1 MDNLSACPGR
11 TLVADPPV
19 HPIPRRMVYSRA
31 SGRGGSRA
39 EGAAALAGDHA
50 VSVPACRRVDSLAP
64 RTRLAPQ
71 DQANPMT
78 AVATVPFLT
87 ELDPRLKIRGS
98 RDPLGIQAVWA
109 TLGRQLVGNLTLV
122 SSDIA
127 GFRTLLIGYG
137 LPGEDAPAA
146 ERLRIFLRWEQA
158 AAACRVA
165 ANDSAAPLGARRV
178 RRALDAGDALT
189 ISEEPRHQILG
200 DQRATG
206 LWVLYNRAA
215 RTSGLVT
222 ENRRLTAAGRN
233 VVEQWLA
240 QLEAEA
246 ASVLTAV
253 RHTRRQE
260 LTVMA
265 EGDPTPE
272 AARVAA
278 LLVEGTVTDR
288 ALLYRHLVQGIVGG
302 ASEPAR
308 GLADGRQTQLAALIS
323 QRSLTAPLAML
334 VQALRA
340 AAANHDDSGLARR
353 LEHILIVETVL
364 QPANAALGAL
374 LQEGHGS
381 TVTAVARRIGDAWP
395 AVGSSVRAS
404 EFRAMV
410 APVLRTALGSQRV
423 RFWTD
428 VAEAAAASRWTDAVH
443 GLLALHEHTMLW
455 RGSAPWVRL
464 DVGDIIDVRLR
475 EGSALP
481 SQEELS
487 EGEFNP
493 YYLPP
498 LLSLAGDL
506 QEPA

>member
-1 MDNLSACPGR
+1 
-11 TLVADPPV
+11 
-19 HPIPRRMVYSRA
+19 
-31 SGRGGSRA
+31 
-39 EGAAALAGDHA
+39 
-50 VSVPACRRVDSLAP
+50 
-64 RTRLAPQ
+64 
-71 DQANPMT
+71 
-78 AVATVPFLT
+78 
-87 ELDPRLKIRGS
+87 
-98 RDPLGIQAVWA
+98 
-109 TLGRQLVGNLTLV
+109 
-122 SSDIA
+122 
-127 GFRTLLIGYG
+127 
-137 LPGEDAPAA
+137 
-146 ERLRIFLRWEQA
+146 
-158 AAACRVA
+158 
-165 ANDSAAPLGARRV
+165 
-178 RRALDAGDALT
+178 
-189 ISEEPRHQILG
+189 
-200 DQRATG
+200 
-206 LWVLYNRAA
+206 
-215 RTSGLVT
+215 
-222 ENRRLTAAGRN
+222 
-233 VVEQWLA
+233 
-240 QLEAEA
+240 
-246 ASVLTAV
+246 
-253 RHTRRQE
+253 
-260 LTVMA
+260 MA

-428 VAEAAAASRWTDAVH
+428 VAEAAAASRWTDAVR